1 MKHSGPICALLF
13 ALVLSVGCGNSAQNE
28 NDAIREGINEHLAT
42 VKSINMSAMD
52 MNVTS
57 VSIQDNKAQAQVNFL
72 PKGAAPGAAG
82 MQVSYSLEKQNGKW
96 AVVDALPTGG
106 LGQHPLPGQSPDG
119 TGNSTPGS
127 VPDFSNLLHGQ
138 TPSGSGLPPGHP
150 PLNSQ
155 GGAASP
161 TTAGSPH

>member
-1 MKHSGPICALLF
+1 MKSSAPVLLLLL
-13 ALVLSVGCGNSAQNE
+13 AMSLSVGCGSQARNE
-28 NDAIREGINEHLAT
+28 NDAIREGINQHLAS

-57 VSIQDNKAQAQVNFL
+57 VTIQDNKAQAQVNFL
-72 PKGAAPGAAG
+72 PKGSAPGAAG

-96 AVVDALPTGG
+96 AVVEALPKGG
-106 LGQHPLPGQSPDG
+106 TGQHPISGGPQGEPA
-119 TGNSTPGS
+119 P

-138 TPSGSGLPPGHP
+138 PSNGNALPAGHP
-150 PLNSQ
+150 PVNSE

-161 TTAGSPH
+161 TTPTSPH